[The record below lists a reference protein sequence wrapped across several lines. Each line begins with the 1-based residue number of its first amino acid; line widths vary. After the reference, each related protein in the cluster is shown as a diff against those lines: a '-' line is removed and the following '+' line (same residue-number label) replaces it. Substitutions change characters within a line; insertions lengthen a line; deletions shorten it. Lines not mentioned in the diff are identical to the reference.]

1 MTKWQRIKAILRGLL
16 TMLVAPV
23 LVIDPELGCVLIV
36 MVLGLSAAIKGG
48 RMLLYFVTMARH
60 MVGGKTILYQGFI
73 LLDFGLFTLGLAEIP
88 SRFIML
94 YLLLGYLFYGLIGV
108 LRAMEI
114 RKRAMGSWRFK
125 LLASAGDIA
134 LGALCLAKFNS
145 MKWAAGIYC
154 LGVIWSALGRII
166 SACRP
171 NQRVVCQSALKAEK
185 WPAAFFAAGFCN
197 LWIRSPA
204 PACRRQRR

>member
-1 MTKWQRIKAILRGLL
+1 MTKWQRIKAILQGLL
-16 TMLVAPV
+16 TLLAAPV
-23 LVIDPELGCVLIV
+23 LLIDPEFGCMLIV
-36 MVLGLSAAIKGG
+36 MVLGFSAALKGA
-48 RMLLYFVTMARH
+48 RMLLYFVSMARH

-114 RKRAMGSWRFK
+114 RKQALGSWRFK
-125 LLASAGDIA
+125 LLVSAGDIA
-134 LGALCLAKFNS
+134 LGVMCLVKLNS

-154 LGVIWSALGRII
+154 LGVIWSALGRIVT
-166 SACRP
+166 ACRP
-171 NQRVVCQSALKAEK
+171 NQRVYINQ
-185 WPAAFFAAGFCN
+185 P
-197 LWIRSPA
+197 
-204 PACRRQRR
+204 

>member
-1 MTKWQRIKAILRGLL
+1 MTKWQRVKAILRGLL
-16 TMLVAPV
+16 TLLVAPV
-23 LVIDPELGCVLIV
+23 LLLDPEMGCMLIV
-36 MVLGLSAAIKGG
+36 MVLGFSIALKGL
-48 RMLLYFVTMARH
+48 RMLLYFAAMARH

-73 LLDFGLFTLGLAEIP
+73 LLDLGLFTLSIAQIP

-114 RKRAMGSWRFK
+114 RKHTMGSWRFK
-125 LLASAGDIA
+125 LLVSAGDIA
-134 LGALCLAKFNS
+134 LGVLCLAKFNS

-154 LGVIWSALGRII
+154 LGVIWSALGRIV

-171 NQRVVCQSALKAEK
+171 NQRVYVKL
-185 WPAAFFAAGFCN
+185 P
-197 LWIRSPA
+197 
-204 PACRRQRR
+204 

>member
-1 MTKWQRIKAILRGLL
+1 MTKWQRIKAILWGLL
-16 TMLVAPV
+16 TLLVAPL
-23 LVIDPELGCVLIV
+23 LVIDPEVGCAVIV
-36 MVLGLSAAIKGG
+36 VVLGLSSAIKGV

-73 LLDFGLFTLGLAEIP
+73 LLDFGLFTLSIAEIP

-114 RKRAMGSWRFK
+114 RKQAMGIWRFK
-125 LLASAGDIA
+125 LLVGAGDIA
-134 LGALCLAKFNS
+134 LGILCLAKLNS
-145 MKWAAGIYC
+145 VKWAAGIYC
-154 LGVIWSALGRII
+154 LGVIWSALGRIV

-171 NQRVVCQSALKAEK
+171 NQRVYVKL
-185 WPAAFFAAGFCN
+185 P
-197 LWIRSPA
+197 
-204 PACRRQRR
+204 